1 MNKTMSRLLYVNFN
15 PGKGTL
21 GSPYDSTY
29 GIPFKVQ
36 LIIIGLFIL
45 FALYVGY
52 KVWNSLN
59 DENSN
64 HKIFRKHPKT
74 KRKI

>member
-1 MNKTMSRLLYVNFN
+1 MSGLLYVNFN

-21 GSPYDSTY
+21 GSPHDSTY

-36 LIIIGLFIL
+36 LLILGLFIS
-45 FALYVGY
+45 FAIYVGY
-52 KVWNSLN
+52 KVWKSLK

-64 HKIFRKHPKT
+64 HKIFRKQLKT
-74 KRKI
+74 KNKI